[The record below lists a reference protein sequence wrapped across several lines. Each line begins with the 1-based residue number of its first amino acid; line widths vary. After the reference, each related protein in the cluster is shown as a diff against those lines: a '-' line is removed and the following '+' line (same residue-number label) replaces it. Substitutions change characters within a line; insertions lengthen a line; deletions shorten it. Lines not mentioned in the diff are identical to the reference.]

1 MWSEVQSPLA
11 GGPKMYA
18 GRRSFRILA
27 SASFTRDA
35 WSEIR
40 YGASR
45 NSIVAPNAAA
55 TSRAAVCWIDDT
67 ATMWMSSSAWVMSV
81 PPTP

>member
-1 MWSEVQSPLA
+1 
-11 GGPKMYA
+11 MYA
-18 GRRSFRILA
+18 GRRSFRIPA
-27 SASFTRDA
+27 SASFTRVA

-40 YGASR
+40 WYGASR

>member
-1 MWSEVQSPLA
+1 M
-11 GGPKMYA
+11 
-18 GRRSFRILA
+18 
-27 SASFTRDA
+27 
-35 WSEIR
+35 
-40 YGASR
+40 
-45 NSIVAPNAAA
+45 VAPNAAA